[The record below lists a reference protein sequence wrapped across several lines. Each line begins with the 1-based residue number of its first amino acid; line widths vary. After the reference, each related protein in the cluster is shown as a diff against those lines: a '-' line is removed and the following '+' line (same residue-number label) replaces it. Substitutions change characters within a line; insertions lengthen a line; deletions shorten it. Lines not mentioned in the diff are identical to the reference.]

1 LKNLIKTFSYAD
13 SKVLEYWL
21 DNSMYSDWKKPEKK
35 FVQDKRMI
43 EEDIKR
49 YLDYGFEYISSF
61 ACYLGP
67 EYEKLYGQPDI
78 SAFFNAVN
86 EYK

>member
-1 LKNLIKTFSYAD
+1 
-13 SKVLEYWL
+13 
-21 DNSMYSDWKKPEKK
+21 
-35 FVQDKRMI
+35 MI